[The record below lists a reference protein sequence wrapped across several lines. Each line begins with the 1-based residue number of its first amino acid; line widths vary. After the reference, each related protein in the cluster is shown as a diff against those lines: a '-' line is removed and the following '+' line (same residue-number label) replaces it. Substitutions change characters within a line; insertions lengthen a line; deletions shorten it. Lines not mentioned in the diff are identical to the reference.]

1 MILRRTIEKR
11 CSPVTEL
18 DEKEMRRLYGYLARR
33 GFRPGEISSVL
44 EEMEISFHKNLWQQI
59 GRKSLTDFSKTDKL
73 VLLYLYN
80 EN

>member
-44 EEMEISFHKNLWQQI
+44 EEMEISFHKNY
-59 GRKSLTDFSKTDKL
+59 GNK
-73 VLLYLYN
+73 
-80 EN
+80 

>member
-44 EEMEISFHKNLWQQI
+44 EEMEISFIKLWQQI
-59 GRKSLTDFSKTDKL
+59 GRKLDRFLKTDKL